1 MSNIDSIELDGV
13 KYDIVGGG
21 YAAAEEHYFFDVPSD
36 IAYYANQ
43 VFMLSTNTYGD
54 AAQWSCLEA
63 SVSGIE
69 KVRLTGYTPNNT
81 KWTAWVF
88 LDEGGHVVSK
98 APNVLNKEYD
108 NVIVDV
114 PNNAAY
120 ILVSG
125 NHLMA
130 PCLEVGTKADR
141 ADINNLQYELSAI
154 EKRLKYRGK
163 FAWMPLPHA
172 LFALTFDDSYP
183 SIQNV
188 VDLCKEKNV
197 PACFGAIPE
206 RLGAYTTGQDK
217 TVADVMH
224 ELIDTVG
231 GEVLAHGAS
240 GREIVTADNIDDKD
254 FLFRKF
260 IVNRH
265 KFEDFGFDVRGT
277 VRVGGAGNICNDPR
291 TDAWMWAFDY
301 GDLYGIEEPYN
312 HPRDSADT
320 EAGVYQ
326 FVDRALQRKTFTP
339 LLFHEMPSYLG
350 DLIDYIK
357 ANGGEIV
364 TYAYAYDTYG
374 STEREVAMYN
384 RIVALENSDGNG
396 VSY

>member
-1 MSNIDSIELDGV
+1 MSNIDSVKIDGV
-13 KYDIVGGG
+13 KYDIVGSGSTTV
-21 YAAAEEHYFFDVPSD
+21 EEHYFFDVPND
-36 IAYYANQ
+36 IQYHANKA
-43 VFMLSTNTYGD
+43 FILANKAIGD
-54 AAQWSCLEA
+54 ASQWSCIDG
-63 SVSGIE
+63 SVEGIE
-69 KVRLTGYTPNNT
+69 KIRVTGYTPNNT
-81 KWTAWVF
+81 KWSAWVF
-88 LDEGGHVVSK
+88 VDADGNIISK
-98 APNVLNKEYD
+98 APNVLNKDYN
-108 NVIVDV
+108 NVLVDV
-114 PNNAAY
+114 PSNAVMVY
-120 ILVSG
+120 VTG
-125 NHLMA
+125 NHLTG
-130 PCLEVGTKADR
+130 PCLEVGTKSDR
-141 ADINNLQYELSAI
+141 ADINNLQYTLSAI

-217 TVADVMH
+217 TVAEVMH

-240 GREIVTADNIDDKD
+240 GTEIVTAENIDDKD

-277 VRVGGAGNICNDPR
+277 VRVGGSGNICNDPR

-384 RIVALENSDGNG
+384 RIAALENANGNE
-396 VSY
+396 VEY